1 MHLIADEYLISCTF
15 VGEYGHLAGDW
26 VTYWLVH
33 SEATWDMH
41 CPCQSGLWMCILYIV
56 RRKNEFHP
64 QHSSRDS
71 TGEPI
76 HMDGYANTGFSC
88 GIFEQL
94 ATP

>member
-1 MHLIADEYLISCTF
+1 
-15 VGEYGHLAGDW
+15 
-26 VTYWLVH
+26 
-33 SEATWDMH
+33 
-41 CPCQSGLWMCILYIV
+41 MCILYIV